1 MIKVDISGMKILK
14 GCSPDEL
21 AKIKEDLTYDNP
33 QYASAKRHS
42 KFGTGQ
48 IPPYITYYTQG
59 KGGLLVP
66 RGYRIPFPHKIVSD
80 TRFLNNVPYPKLH
93 IKLRDTQ
100 EEAVKQFLHYVE
112 KEKDERG
119 VIILPTGKGK
129 SILGLYL
136 ARKFQQKTLVIV
148 QKDDLVDGWTQDAKV
163 ILGLKPKEVG
173 LIKAKDYRIGKQITV
188 TTIQTLAK
196 LPPEK
201 ILELHKTFGMV
212 IVDEFHHSVAKIYSL
227 IEYFP
232 ARFKI
237 GLTAT
242 AMRNDGLVKVL
253 NLFFGEVAYEFQ
265 DTGDDEDILPVSV
278 IIRTAPTVF
287 EPEREFKYNA
297 RKKRPEP
304 VAIPISTIRKATS
317 FDDGFNRMLAMDII
331 EEYKQKKS
339 CIVFTHEKEHCRII
353 KDTLVERGVPEDRIQ
368 LYYGDSTER
377 KNVMKQ
383 KAENKTVLIT
393 IATFSIATE
402 GTNVKAWERG
412 FLASTVA
419 NEKDTVQSIGRI
431 RRTMKGKEDCI
442 VYDYRFPR
450 VIIAKNHGRVRDK
463 VYKERGY
470 KTIGKE
476 VKARKPTGRGFG
488 LTRDSKRRGKR

>member
-1 MIKVDISGMKILK
+1 MIKVELSGVKYLTGYTK
-14 GCSPDEL
+14 DEI
-21 AKIKEDLTYDNP
+21 ATIKEDLTFDNP
-33 QYASAKRHS
+33 DYESAKRHS
-42 KFGTGQ
+42 KFGTGR
-48 IPPYITYYTQG
+48 IPPFINYYTAG
-59 KGGLLVP
+59 KNGILVP
-66 RGYRIPFPHKIVSD
+66 RGYRVPFPHKIVSD
-80 TRFLNNVPYPKLH
+80 NRFINTNVKYPKLH
-93 IKLRDTQ
+93 IELRDTQ
-100 EEAVKQFLHYVE
+100 KEAVESFLNYM
-112 KEKDERG
+112 KEERDERG

-136 ARKFQQKTLVIV
+136 ARKFMQKALIIV
-148 QKDDLVDGWTQDAKV
+148 QKDDLVDGWTQDANV

-173 LIKAKDYRIGKQITV
+173 LIKAKDFRIGKQITV
-188 TTIQTLAK
+188 TTIQTLSK

-201 ILELHKTFGMV
+201 IRELHNVFGMV

-265 DTGDDEDILPVSV
+265 DTGDDEDILPVTV
-278 IIRTAPTVF
+278 KIQNAPTVF

-304 VAIPISTIRKATS
+304 VPIPISTIRKATS
-317 FDDGFNRMLAMDII
+317 YDDGFNRMLVRDII
-331 EEYKQKKS
+331 AEYKQKKS

-353 KDTLVERGVPEDRIQ
+353 QDLLVERGVPLEHTQ
-368 LYYGDSTER
+368 LYYGDSKER
-377 KNVMKQ
+377 KDTMKK
-383 KAENKTVLIT
+383 KAENKTVYVT
-393 IATFSIATE
+393 IATYSIATE

-419 NEKDTVQSIGRI
+419 NEKDTVQAIGRI
-431 RRTMKGKEDCI
+431 RRTMPGKKDCL
-442 VYDYRFPR
+442 VYDYRFPN
-450 VIIAKNHGRVRDK
+450 VIIAKNHGKIRDK
-463 VYKERGY
+463 VYRDRGY
-470 KTIGKE
+470 ETIGREATK
-476 VKARKPTGRGFG
+476 RKKTGRGFG
-488 LTRDSKRRGKR
+488 LLK